1 MPLYLIAECCK
12 CKASI
17 SLDIWSIKRDN
28 GYSRERY
35 VCEHFDVNI
44 YHESSIGFFGIG
56 WRNKIKV
63 TAYYKPRGV
72 SKNII
77 ERTFEKGD
85 TEFQDYQ
92 VFSNEAVFHA
102 RISDDYGNYP
112 TIGNNRQ
119 NDIEYNEAR
128 ERQRRE
134 QEKRERK
141 RREEQQRQ
149 LQRECDLQLSRL
161 IEKEKE
167 EEEERKND
175 LKLLEEKLKRTKKT
189 TSRRR
194 RHIIRLDVDGIF
206 DLERRRQI
214 CKSGR

>member
-1 MPLYLIAECCK
+1 MPLYLIAQCCK

-63 TAYYKPRGV
+63 TAYYKPRRY

-119 NDIEYNEAR
+119 NEIEYKENLEHERLERLRR
-128 ERQRRE
+128 EQQRRE
-134 QEKRERK
+134 V
-141 RREEQQRQ
+141 Q
-149 LQRECDLQLSRL
+149 LRL
-161 IEKEKE
+161 
-167 EEEERKND
+167 
-175 LKLLEEKLKRTKKT
+175 
-189 TSRRR
+189 
-194 RHIIRLDVDGIF
+194 F
-206 DLERRRQI
+206 
-214 CKSGR
+214 